1 MAGPVLAAVSV
12 FGLIQ
17 QHKQGKK
24 AEAAARR
31 SHELQVKG
39 QEIAT
44 RRGRVQENQARMKAL
59 REARIRRAQVMA
71 QESGAEVAGTSATAG
86 AVSSVGAQ
94 YGRAITDVNTEAQ
107 FGRQLSNVNV
117 GIGEAESSIFAAQN
131 RQAGWQNISN
141 AALNMMANSGKI
153 NSAFG
158 I

>member
-44 RRGRVQENQARMKAL
+44 RRGRVQENQARIKSL
-59 REARIRRAQVMA
+59 RDARIRRAQVLA
-71 QESGAEVAGTSATAG
+71 QEGGAEIAGTSATVG
-86 AVSSVGAQ
+86 AASSVGAQ

-107 FGRQLSNVNV
+107 FGRSLSNVNV
-117 GIGEAESSIFAAQN
+117 GVGQAESSLFAAQN
-131 RQAGWQNISN
+131 RQQGWQNISS
-141 AALNMMANSGKI
+141 AAMNMMAHSGKI
-153 NSAFG
+153 NSAFS
-158 I
+158 